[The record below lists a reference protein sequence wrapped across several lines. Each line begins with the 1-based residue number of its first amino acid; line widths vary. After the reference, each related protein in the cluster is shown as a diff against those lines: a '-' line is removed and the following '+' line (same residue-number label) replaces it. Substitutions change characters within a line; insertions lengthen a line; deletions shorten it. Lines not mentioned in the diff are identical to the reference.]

1 VTTVVSVDSPT
12 VTLKVPREVRA
23 RDSVPMTVH
32 VTNATSQPLTLYL
45 RGRPI
50 AFDLVVT
57 GADGTV
63 VWRRL
68 EGAMISMVLQVRT
81 LSPGEALELRDVWP
95 QTTRAG
101 APIPPGEYTVRGEVL
116 TDTPRPLATPS
127 APLRILPPSAR

>member
-32 VTNATSQPLTLYL
+32 VANATSQPLTLYL

-101 APIPPGEYTVRGEVL
+101 APVPPGKYTVRGEVL
-116 TDTPRPLATPS
+116 TDKPRPLATPP
-127 APLRILPPSAR
+127 APLRILPASAR